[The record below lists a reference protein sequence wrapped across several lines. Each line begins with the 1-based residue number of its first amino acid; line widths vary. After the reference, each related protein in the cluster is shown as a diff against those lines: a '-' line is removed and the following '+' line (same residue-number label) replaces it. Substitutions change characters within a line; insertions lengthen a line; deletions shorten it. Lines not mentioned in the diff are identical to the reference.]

1 MRPLRAAV
9 RARSRARAAVSRH
22 GAWVAARA
30 DPSAETRHP
39 RDRARVPT
47 CDERGERRARGAD
60 DVTRDRH
67 VRK

>member
-1 MRPLRAAV
+1 MRPLRDAV
-9 RARSRARAAVSRH
+9 RARSRARAAV
-22 GAWVAARA
+22 APWVARRPETPE
-30 DPSAETRHP
+30 DPDPPP